1 MVIAIAAAVVI
12 TGGAAGAWFVW
23 QGTDGDAE
31 PDDDPAAGFAP
42 PGEVVIRM
50 PGADAGLA
58 DGVMITTP
66 DGRSADGGG
75 AVVRSVQSGPVALS
89 PTPNPTLVESG
100 PYGPIPKVGADGLRP
115 FEEYARPVAAPNGEE
130 AVVAILIGGL
140 GINQASTELALS
152 ELPGAVSLAL
162 APYGSNLGAWAAQ
175 AREAGHELFL
185 QVPLEPFDFPV
196 TDPGP
201 HTLLADDPA
210 ADNVDRLRWLMA
222 QFTTYAGV
230 VSYAGGRFL
239 ADEEAM
245 AGLVDEL
252 AARGLMLVD
261 EGAAAQSRAAEYS
274 VGAVPFAAAD
284 LVIDREVDAAA
295 IGSRLSQLEALALQR
310 GYAIATASAFR
321 VTIEQISQWA
331 EGAAERGIRLVPIT
345 ALANDPLV
353 DATQVQIQ

>member
-1 MVIAIAAAVVI
+1 LVIAIAAAVVI

-31 PDDDPAAGFAP
+31 PDDDPAAGLAP

-230 VSYAGGRFL
+230 VSYAGGRF
-239 ADEEAM
+239 
-245 AGLVDEL
+245 
-252 AARGLMLVD
+252 
-261 EGAAAQSRAAEYS
+261 
-274 VGAVPFAAAD
+274 P
-284 LVIDREVDAAA
+284 
-295 IGSRLSQLEALALQR
+295 QLEALALQR